1 MNHPAKSKI
10 ARVAKVYRA
19 SEQPKDR
26 KYWLTKTPEERVA
39 ALEEI
44 RNEHH
49 AGDDESVRRL
59 QRVYRIVKQQ

>member
-1 MNHPAKSKI
+1 MNQPAKRKI
-10 ARVAKVYRA
+10 AQVSKTYRA
-19 SEQPKDR
+19 SEQPKER
-26 KYWLTKTPEERVA
+26 EYWLTKTPEERLA

-49 AGDDESVRRL
+49 AGEDESERRL